1 MHLKA
6 KYCEDLDTFVDKTLG
21 DYTMQTAIK
30 QMMEL
35 ALMCIDASE
44 QRPHMKIVIEELQRI
59 EAREISH
66 FHIEV
71 DEEIGAVTL
80 GSELFKWRTF
90 PL

>member
-1 MHLKA
+1 
-6 KYCEDLDTFVDKTLG
+6 
-21 DYTMQTAIK
+21 MQTAIK

-44 QRPHMKIVIEELQRI
+44 QRPHMTIVVEELERI

-80 GSELFKWRTF
+80 GSELFK
-90 PL
+90 